1 MKKVLFILTVSIFFV
16 NAGFSQLIVTPKAG
30 VVFSKS
36 KMDGQQNWT
45 AANNIGFAFGVGIE
59 KIFGNN
65 ISFAPEILY
74 MQKGVEQT
82 RDMVG
87 SDDIYTFTLNYI
99 DIPIMFRYYLGD
111 DKISYFITTGPYVS
125 ILTGGNVNDIGPHEG
140 SNEKDWDLQDFFD
153 DHNYESSSL
162 DAGLNFGAG
171 IKAALS
177 SGWIS
182 GEIRYGLGFS
192 TIGEADTQA
201 FIFKNLESLRVFSI
215 LIGYNI
221 EL

>member
-1 MKKVLFILTVSIFFV
+1 MKKVLFILIVSALIV
-16 NAGFSQLIVTPKAG
+16 NSAFCQLIVNPKAG
-30 VVFSKS
+30 VVFSTS
-36 KMDGQQNWT
+36 KMDGQQDWT
-45 AANNIGFAFGVGIE
+45 AANKTGFAFGVGIE
-59 KIFGNN
+59 KTFGNN

-87 SDDIYTFTLNYI
+87 ADDIYTFSLNYI
-99 DIPIMFRYYLGD
+99 DIPLMFRFNLGD
-111 DKISYFITTGPYVS
+111 EKLSYFIASGPYVS
-125 ILTGGNVNDIGPHEG
+125 FLASGNVNDIGPHEG
-140 SNEKDWDLQDFFD
+140 SNEKDWELQDFFD
-153 DHNYESSSL
+153 AHNYNSSSL